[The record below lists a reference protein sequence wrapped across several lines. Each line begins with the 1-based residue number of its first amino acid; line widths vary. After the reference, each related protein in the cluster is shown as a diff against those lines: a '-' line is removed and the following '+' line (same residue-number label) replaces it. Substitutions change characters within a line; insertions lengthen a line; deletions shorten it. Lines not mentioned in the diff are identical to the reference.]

1 MTKRIR
7 YILLAAVASAGVG
20 AGAQMAAPGGLR
32 AQDVIVAPAKTGT
45 LYNRPGATPAWVC
58 VCGGTECAPCV
69 ALPSDEPADPVEDA
83 PDVPD
88 TGA

>member
-7 YILLAAVASAGVG
+7 YILLAVVTSAGVG
-20 AGAQMAAPGGLR
+20 AGAQLAAPGGLR
-32 AQDVIVAPAKTGT
+32 AQDVAAPAKTGT

-69 ALPSDEPADPVEDA
+69 ALPSDEPADPVD
-83 PDVPD
+83 DVPD
-88 TGA
+88 AGA